1 MHHIMN
7 ESHKYGITY
16 FNPSLPSFGYIC
28 VIRLSFTYLR
38 LLKNPFNRRRRAFI
52 LQFRDYARALTFPV
66 WSAETQLAL
75 VFFCS

>member
-28 VIRLSFTYLR
+28 VIWLSFTYLR
-38 LLKNPFNRRRRAFI
+38 SLKIHLIAADVLFI
-52 LQFRDYARALTFPV
+52 LQLCDYARALTFPV